1 MFLFSHLRLTPSQVS
16 KLVVFVFF
24 AFTGTVTIGYEVAE
38 DQTSSLLVWKASF
51 DKQRQDFL
59 SSWISDTNPCM
70 WEGIVCDNSK
80 SISTINVTS
89 LGLKGTLHS
98 LNFSSFTKL
107 LSLDISNNSFN
118 GYIPHQIGNLTN
130 LSILNFTLNQ
140 LSGYI
145 PQEIGELRNL
155 RYLLFGSNQ
164 LYGSIPPTFGMLIN
178 LIELDL
184 SDNSLSG
191 TIPSIRNLTNLQQ
204 LWLFNNSLSGHIPN
218 ELGKL
223 NALISIILSN
233 NILYGPIPPSIGDLV
248 NLTNFELENNT
259 ISGSIPST
267 LGNLTKLTGMNMG
280 TNILSGSIPNSI
292 GNLVNLVAINLAI
305 NNLSGPVPSTFGNL
319 TKLQFLLLYQNKLEG
334 RLPPTLNNFT
344 NFQSLQLSTNS
355 FTGPLPQQICLGGL
369 LRKFSA
375 NHNFFTGPVPRSL
388 KNCTSLARLN
398 LAGNLLSGNITNDFG
413 VHPKLYFVELSNN
426 NFYGHLSPNWAKC
439 PNLTS
444 LRISNNNLSGVIPS
458 ELGQAPK
465 LQVLDLSSN
474 HLTGKIPR
482 ELCNLSS
489 LFQLSISNNELSGS
503 IPIAIGSLMELK
515 ILELAANNLSG
526 SIPTQVGLVHNLV
539 HLNLSKNKFMKG
551 IPIELNQLQYLES
564 LDLSWNLLNGQ
575 IPKTLVRLEKL
586 DMLNL
591 SHNNLS
597 GSIPSDFKDML
608 SLRYVDIS
616 NNQLDGPIPNNPAF
630 LKAPIDALKNNKGLC
645 GNVSGLVAC
654 QETSHNLGGQKKKKI
669 MILALSFTL
678 GALVLLAGVMLCI
691 RWRSTKKSEKQ
702 ATEEHSEEHFSIW
715 SYDGKIMFEN
725 IIEATEQFDDKYI
738 IGEGGTG
745 AVYKAKLPKG
755 QIVAVKKFEA
765 KVDMEMVD
773 LKAFTSEVRA
783 LTELKHR
790 HIVKLHGFCSHSR
803 FTFLVYEFLEGGS
816 LDKVLNNDTQAMMFD
831 WNRRM
836 NVVKGV
842 ADALYYMHH
851 GCSPPVVH
859 RDISSK
865 NVLLDMEFEARVSD
879 FGTAKFL
886 NPDSHNFTSFA
897 GTYGYSAPE
906 LAYSMEVNEKCDVFS
921 FGVVCLEIM
930 MGKHPGDLICSLFSS
945 SGITKVSNLL
955 LMDVLDQ
962 RLPHPLMPIDED
974 VILVA
979 KIGFA
984 CLNETPHFRPTMEQV
999 YNQFVMPKSAMVDP
1013 FPMITLGQLLKSN
1026 Y

>member
-1 MFLFSHLRLTPSQVS
+1 MFFFSHLRLTHSQVS
-16 KLVVFVFF
+16 NFFVLGFL
-24 AFTGTVTIGYEVAE
+24 AFTATVTLGYEVAQ

-51 DKQRQDFL
+51 DNQSQAFL
-59 SSWISDTNPCM
+59 SSWITDTNPCM
-70 WEGIVCDNSK
+70 WVGIVCDNSK
-80 SISTINVTS
+80 SISTINITN

-98 LNFSSFTKL
+98 LNFSSFTNL

-118 GYIPHQIGNLTN
+118 GSIPNQIGNLTN
-130 LSILNFTLNQ
+130 LAILNFTLNQ

-145 PQEIGELRNL
+145 PKEIGELRKL
-155 RYLLFGSNQ
+155 RYLLFGSNH
-164 LYGSIPPTFGMLIN
+164 LSGSIPPTIGMLIN
-178 LIELDL
+178 LIELDM

-191 TIPSIRNLTNLQQ
+191 TIPSIRNLRNLEQ
-204 LWLFNNSLSGHIPN
+204 LRLFNNSLSGYIPN

-223 NALISIILSN
+223 DALVSIMLSN

-267 LGNLTKLTGMNMG
+267 LGNLTKLTGFNMG
-280 TNILSGSIPNSI
+280 TNNLSGSIPNEL
-292 GNLVNLVAINLAI
+292 GNLVNLIAINLAI

-319 TKLQFLLLYQNKLEG
+319 TKLQFLLLYENKLEG
-334 RLPPTLNNFT
+334 RLPPAFNNFT
-344 NFQSLQLSTNS
+344 NFQSLQLSSNS

-375 NHNFFTGPVPRSL
+375 NHNFFTGPIPISL
-388 KNCTSLARLN
+388 NNCSSLGRLN
-398 LAGNLLSGNITNDFG
+398 LAGNLLSGNIINDFG
-413 VHPKLYFVELSNN
+413 VSPRLYFVELSNN

-444 LRISNNNLSGVIPS
+444 LRISNNNLSGVIPP

-474 HLTGKIPR
+474 HLTGKIPT

-489 LFQLSISNNELSGS
+489 LFELSISNNDLSGS
-503 IPIAIGSLMELK
+503 IPVAIGSLMELK
-515 ILELAANNLSG
+515 ILKLAANKLSG
-526 SIPTQVGLVHNLV
+526 SIPTQVGTVQNLV

-551 IPIELNQLQYLES
+551 IPFELNQLQYLES

-575 IPKTLVRLEKL
+575 IPETLARLEKL

-616 NNQLDGPIPNNPAF
+616 NNQLEGPIPNNPAF
-630 LKAPIDALKNNKGLC
+630 LRAPVDALKNNKGLC
-645 GNVSGLVAC
+645 GNVSGLMVC
-654 QETSHNLGGQKKKKI
+654 HETSHNRHGQKKKT

-678 GALVLLAGVMLCI
+678 GALMLVVIVAGVLLCI
-691 RWRSTKKSEKQ
+691 HWQSPRKSEKQ
-702 ATEEHSEEHFSIW
+702 ATEEHSQEHFSIW

-725 IIEATEQFDDKYI
+725 IIRATEQFDDKYI

-755 QIVAVKKFEA
+755 QIVAVKKFQAE
-765 KVDMEMVD
+765 VDMEMLD
-773 LKAFTSEVRA
+773 LKSFTSEVRA

-816 LDKVLNNDTQAMMFD
+816 LDKVLNNDTHAMMFD
-831 WNRRM
+831 WNRRV

-851 GCSPPVVH
+851 GCSPPIIH

-865 NVLLDMEFEARVSD
+865 NVLLNLEFEARVSD

-897 GTYGYSAPE
+897 GTCGYSAPE
-906 LAYSMEVNEKCDVFS
+906 LAYTMEVNEKCDVFS
-921 FGVVCLEIM
+921 FGVVCLEII
-930 MGKHPGDLICSLFSS
+930 MGKHPGDLISSMYSS
-945 SGITKVSNLL
+945 SGKPKVSNLL

-984 CLNETPHFRPTMEQV
+984 CLNETPRFRPTMEQV

-1013 FPMITLGQLLKSN
+1013 FPMITLGQLLK
-1026 Y
+1026 